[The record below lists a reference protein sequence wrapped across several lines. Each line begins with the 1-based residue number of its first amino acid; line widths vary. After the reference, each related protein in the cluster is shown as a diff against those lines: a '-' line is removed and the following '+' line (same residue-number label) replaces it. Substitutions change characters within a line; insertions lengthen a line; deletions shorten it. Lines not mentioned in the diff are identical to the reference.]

1 LRPEATHDDADS
13 VVALTA
19 HAGVHGVAEHQCL
32 LRAREVEAELLEVG
46 VVDPAVHQV
55 VLENDHVRVIDARAT
70 HGWKSAM
77 HSHRPMLV
85 INLGSGRQRVA
96 SPDGK
101 TQIVDLKPDMVVWR
115 DDAFDHA
122 WELLAGEVRV
132 LLVEVKS
139 ANAAA
144 KPSP

>member
-1 LRPEATHDDADS
+1 VLIVDDTLLSKEKAMKKRWLVVLFLLPAFGLIAASAQKPKDS
-13 VVALTA
+13 TI
-19 HAGVHGVAEHQCL
+19 
-32 LRAREVEAELLEVG
+32 
-46 VVDPAVHQV
+46 VDPDVHKV
-55 VLENDHVRVIDARAT
+55 VFENDHVRVIDARAA

-77 HSHRPMLV
+77 HSHPPMLV
-85 INLGSGRQRVA
+85 INLGSGRQKVT

-101 TQIVDLKPDMVVWR
+101 TQIVDLNPGAVVWQ

-122 WELLAGEVRV
+122 WELLAGEVHV

-144 KPSP
+144 AKRSP